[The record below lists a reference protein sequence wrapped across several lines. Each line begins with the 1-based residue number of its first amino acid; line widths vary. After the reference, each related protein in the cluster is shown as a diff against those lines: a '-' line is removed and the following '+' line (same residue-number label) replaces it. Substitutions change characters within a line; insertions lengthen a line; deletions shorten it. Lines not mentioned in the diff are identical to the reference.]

1 MLIQIYFSSEDTSKI
16 TVGGWMAQSAK
27 LPTLDFASGC
37 DFRVLRLSP
46 ESGMESAGDSLLPS
60 APPLPS

>member
-1 MLIQIYFSSEDTSKI
+1 
-16 TVGGWMAQSAK
+16 MAQSAK
-27 LPTLDFASGC
+27 LPTLDFGSGC